1 MADSSDPRVLL
12 DIRDLKTYFPVRR
25 GVLRRIGGWVKA
37 VDGVSFI
44 LKEGQNLGL
53 VGESGCGKTTVIRTI
68 IRAVEPTSGE
78 VLFRIGDDLTD
89 VVKMGKT
96 EMTAVWKSM
105 RMIFQ
110 DPDSSL
116 NPRMTI
122 KEIIAEPLRM
132 HRVATKGKRLDEIVQ
147 ELMLKVGLD
156 PAYLRHY
163 PHAFSGG
170 QRQRIVIA
178 RALALEPV
186 LLLADEP
193 TSALDV
199 SVQSQILN
207 LLLTLQKEANLTFVF
222 VSHDLRVVRH
232 VSDFVAVMYLGRI
245 VEFGSAAEIFAR
257 PLHPYTH
264 ALLSSIPDPDPH
276 RQRRRT
282 ALRGDIPD
290 PADRPPGCA
299 FHPRC
304 PLAIARCSEEAPSL
318 VAVDNGHKAACHVVA
333 GGH

>member
-1 MADSSDPRVLL
+1 
-12 DIRDLKTYFPVRR
+12 
-25 GVLRRIGGWVKA
+25 
-37 VDGVSFI
+37 
-44 LKEGQNLGL
+44 
-53 VGESGCGKTTVIRTI
+53 
-68 IRAVEPTSGE
+68 
-78 VLFRIGDDLTD
+78 
-89 VVKMGKT
+89 
-96 EMTAVWKSM
+96 
-105 RMIFQ
+105 MIFQ

-116 NPRMTI
+116 NPRMTV
-122 KEIIAEPLRM
+122 KDIIAEPLRM
-132 HRVATKGKRLDEIVQ
+132 HRVAKGKHLDEIVQ

-156 PAYLRHY
+156 PVYLRHY

-178 RALALEPV
+178 RALALKPV

-276 RQRRRT
+276 RQRQRV

-304 PLAIARCSEEAPSL
+304 PIAIARCSEEAPSL
-318 VAVDNGHKAACHVVA
+318 VDVDNGHKAACHVVA
-333 GGH
+333 GGGLIRLHAFGGTDHPQGSVPPKGKPHKWLVASIPRRTMCRGCRSPHDPIHLSWSVCCAASG